1 MKILWLPQP
10 VCCPPGEGSDK
21 HLLDF
26 SNVPTN
32 GLHRKLSISYSS
44 ILLWLVFSFNFV
56 IWKIYTG
63 ADLQLLFHSS
73 AAPGREKITQLQK
86 WKIGNIN
93 TSLIAA
99 SFGCGWVNW
108 AQICS
113 MQCLPDYHIYL
124 SLVRLFSIILIQD
137 LKIYL
142 TCQNQFEILE
152 NSRHRV
158 MRRTVCINIHWSLE
172 SLSISFLDQ
181 GSISKHS
188 F

>member
-1 MKILWLPQP
+1 MQYFLFELLFWSVFWPSFCSDQFSVLILL
-10 VCCPPGEGSDK
+10 SDK
-21 HLLDF
+21 F
-26 SNVPTN
+26 TQAQ
-32 GLHRKLSISYSS
+32 RSS
-44 ILLWLVFSFNFV
+44 PF
-56 IWKIYTG
+56 
-63 ADLQLLFHSS
+63 FHSS

-93 TSLIAA
+93 NSLIAA

-124 SLVRLFSIILIQD
+124 SLVPLFSIILIQD

-158 MRRTVCINIHWSLE
+158 MRGTCCINIHWSLK
-172 SLSISFLDQ
+172 SLSMSF
-181 GSISKHS
+181 
-188 F
+188 